1 MEVPHAVSRRKAKI
15 IGEYKLSEGDTG
27 SFEVQVAML
36 SKRISALTEHL
47 QNSPQ
52 GLQFEAWPLQAWQGE
67 RRRLLNGLKRVDEDR
82 YSSLIKRLGIRK

>member
-1 MEVPHAVSRRKAKI
+1 MLTAEEKARI

-47 QNSPQ
+47 QSHPKDFSSKR
-52 GLQFEAWPLQAWQGE
+52 GLYRLVGE
-67 RRRLLNGLKRVDEDR
+67 RRRLLNSLKRVDEDR